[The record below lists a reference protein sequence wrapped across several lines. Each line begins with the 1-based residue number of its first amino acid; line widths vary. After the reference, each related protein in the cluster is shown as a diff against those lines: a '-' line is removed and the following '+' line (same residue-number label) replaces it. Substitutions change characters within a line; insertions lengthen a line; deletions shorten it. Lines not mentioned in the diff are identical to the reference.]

1 MYTDK
6 QYHHHEIDVV
16 GVIKLVHFVCCKL
29 SVLLFVA
36 VAGAGQSEVEQ
47 HLEMG
52 KKLLAAGQLADALS
66 HYHAAVGQ
74 YIVCVSPV
82 CLCICM
88 TYNLCVCVCSVSMC
102 ACFLHIIYVTVI
114 V

>member
-16 GVIKLVHFVCCKL
+16 GVIKLVHFVVCCKL
-29 SVLLFVA
+29 SVLLFAA

-74 YIVCVSPV
+74 YVVCV
-82 CLCICM
+82 CL
-88 TYNLCVCVCSVSMC
+88 LCVCVSV
-102 ACFLHIIYVTVI
+102 
-114 V
+114 

>member
-74 YIVCVSPV
+74 YIVCV
-82 CLCICM
+82 CL
-88 TYNLCVCVCSVSMC
+88 LCVYVSV
-102 ACFLHIIYVTVI
+102 
-114 V
+114 